1 MSESSPISEEDVRR
15 VASLARLSLA
25 EEEIQSLV
33 QDLGGILEYVKK
45 LDELDTDDVEATA
58 HAVELP
64 TKLRVDETHEGLP
77 LELGLRGAP
86 EKIGGGFGVPKIIE

>member
-1 MSESSPISEEDVRR
+1 MSESPPISEEDVRR
-15 VASLARLSLA
+15 VANLARLSLA

-33 QDLGGILEYVKK
+33 QELGGILEYVKK
-45 LDELDTDDVEATA
+45 LDELDTADVKPTA

-86 EKIGGGFGVPKIIE
+86 EKISGGFGVPKIIE